1 MTNIP
6 EKKHYRL
13 AIRRPVAMVMLFV
26 TLIVFGWKS
35 YQQLPI
41 NLMPNIS
48 YPTLTVRT
56 EYAGAAPEDVEK
68 LVTRP
73 LEETLSIVSGLVE
86 VSSSSSAGLSEITL
100 EFLWGTDMN
109 LSLQEVRDRLDL
121 FDPPKEVTEKP
132 VILRYDPSLDP
143 VLRVAVTGSS
153 FEEEGDP
160 ARRAALIQKQ
170 LTQVREAAERHLKSD
185 LEAEPGIAQVLVKGG
200 REEEIQVNVD
210 SAQLKNLGL
219 SLEDIVNSLAQQ
231 NINLSGGR
239 LREGKTEYLVR
250 TLNEYADIEEI
261 RNTILSSPKGAAA
274 AGASLGTSSSLGGLD
289 ASAAGQAGLSMDG
302 GKPIRLSDVARVFR
316 GEKERETVVRV
327 NGKEAVALDLFKEG
341 DANTVQVCNHLKR
354 VLGLAGPSTFS
365 EWVADKLT
373 SMQESSGNEHAVEQS
388 GTAEQLAKTVR
399 SRLPKDTEFTLI
411 SDQSRFIKG
420 AIREAQ
426 DSAILGG
433 ILALI
438 IIFLFLKEIPPTVI
452 IGLAIPISLIATFI
466 PMHMWGISLNV
477 MSLGGLA
484 LAVGHLVDDSIIV
497 LESIYRCKEEGD
509 KGLDA
514 IERGVKEILAA
525 DVSTTLTN
533 CVVFLPMAFVGG
545 MAGQIFGHFAFTMT
559 FSVLCS
565 LLVALYLDPMLMS
578 LTPERIGARGNVI
591 WIIRAYNQ
599 ARDAGRSRGSAVAGI
614 VPAGI
619 RDARA
624 WMVEATVTVLGP
636 TWRTL
641 RGTGDEGWSFRRAGM
656 IFLRV
661 IALPFVLLLFGLQVA
676 LKVVTAVLLLVLLT
690 VGLVLLV
697 AWVVGSRV
705 LHGVLWIPLHAFELL
720 YSTVRY
726 FYSKLL
732 RLALTFGPVVLL
744 LAAGGALYCVW
755 LSQQLG
761 RELIPPLR
769 QGEFTVR
776 YEARPGTRLEETE
789 EIAKRIEKIILAN
802 VDVESVGVEI
812 GVEKSSKQ
820 TERGENIAK
829 FNVSI
834 KHPEENAQRQDEIIE
849 TLRQSI
855 RDITGDDLT
864 FVLPTLFSFKTA
876 IELQIRGDE
885 LEELRRVGT
894 RVIEAIRDIPGLKD
908 PDLSVK
914 KGYPEVIIEL
924 DRDLL
929 ATRGITPLQVAQRL
943 RTEIQGDIATRFS
956 QGGEKIDMRVRS
968 DQERLK
974 SIEDLGRISITEGNT
989 PTPLSAVVR
998 GGKIRIEDGPSE
1010 IRRIDQR
1017 QVVVVSGN
1025 VEGFDLGTVT
1035 QEIERRLQYVEK
1047 PEDYAFMFGGQN
1059 RELRT
1064 SFANLQLALLLSIF
1078 LVYSVMACQF
1088 ESLVQPALIMLTVPL
1103 GFIGVITALYVLHMP
1118 LSVAVF
1124 MGGILLVGIIV
1135 SNSILLVDYANLL
1148 RERGYKKREAIY
1160 QSGLVRFRPVLMTA
1174 LTTIVGAIPMAMSS
1188 GEGAELRRPLAVT
1201 VIAGLTVGTLLTLV
1215 VIPVVYDL
1223 FGRRDRPGASS

>member
-1 MTNIP
+1 MTNTP
-6 EKKHYRL
+6 DKKHYRL

-86 VSSSSSAGLSEITL
+86 VSSSSSAGLSEISL

-143 VLRVAVTGSS
+143 VLRVAVTGLS
-153 FEEEGDP
+153 FEEEADP
-160 ARRAALIQKQ
+160 VRRADLIKKQ
-170 LTQVREAAERHLKSD
+170 LTAVREAAERHLKSD

-200 REEEIQVNVD
+200 REEEIQINVD

-219 SLEDIVNSLAQQ
+219 SLEDIVTSLAQQ

-261 RNTILSSPKGAAA
+261 RNTILSSPKGGAGAVASLGTASSFGGLDAA
-274 AGASLGTSSSLGGLD
+274 AGAGFST
-289 ASAAGQAGLSMDG
+289 DG

-341 DANTVQVCNHLKR
+341 DANTVQVCNHLKK
-354 VLGLAGPSTFS
+354 VLGLAGPSSFS

-373 SMQESSGNEHAVEQS
+373 SMQSGSSGPNSVEQS

-399 SRLPKDTEFTLI
+399 SRLPKNTEFTLI

-433 ILALI
+433 VLALI
-438 IIFLFLKEIPPTVI
+438 IIFLFLKDIPPTFI
-452 IGLAIPISLIATFI
+452 IGLAIPISLVATFV

-509 KGLDA
+509 TGLDA
-514 IERGVKEILAA
+514 VERGVREILAA
-525 DVSTTLTN
+525 DVSTTVTN

-578 LTPERIGARGNVI
+578 LTPERIGARGNVV
-591 WIIRAYNQ
+591 WMIRAYNG
-599 ARDAGRSRGSAVAGI
+599 ARDAGRSRLSALGGI
-614 VPAGI
+614 IPAGV
-619 RDARA
+619 RDAWA
-624 WMVEATVTVLGP
+624 WMVEATSTILGP
-636 TWRTL
+636 TWRTF
-641 RGTGDEGWSFRRAGM
+641 RGAGFAGWSFSRINAVFAR
-656 IFLRV
+656 LV
-661 IALPFVLLLFGLQVA
+661 ALPFVLILFVLQVA
-676 LKVVTAVLLLVLLT
+676 LKVVSAVFLLVLLS

-697 AWVVGSRV
+697 AWVLGSRV
-705 LHGVLWIPLHAFELL
+705 LHVVLWVPLQAFEVG
-720 YSTVRY
+720 YVTVRY
-726 FYSKLL
+726 FYSRLL
-732 RLALTFGPVVLL
+732 RLSLTFGPVVLL
-744 LAAGGALYCVW
+744 IAAGLAGYSVW

-789 EIAKRIEKIILAN
+789 QIAQKIEKVILAN

-834 KHPEENAQRQDEIIE
+834 KDPEVNAQRQDEIIE
-849 TLRQSI
+849 VLRRDI
-855 RDITGDDLT
+855 RLITGDDLT

-876 IELQIRGDE
+876 VELQIRGDE

-894 RVIEAIRDIPGLKD
+894 RVIDAIKDIPGLKD

-924 DRDLL
+924 DRELL

-968 DQERLK
+968 DQEGLQ
-974 SIEDLGRISITEGNT
+974 SVADLGRISVTEGDP

-1035 QEIERRLQYVEK
+1035 QEIERRLHYVEK

-1064 SFANLQLALLLSIF
+1064 SFDNLQLALLLSIF
-1078 LVYSVMACQF
+1078 LVYAVMAIQF

-1103 GFIGVITALYVLHMP
+1103 GFIGVITVLYFLDMP

-1124 MGGILLVGIIV
+1124 MGGILLVGVIV

-1148 RERGYKKREAIY
+1148 RERGLKRRDAIY

-1201 VIAGLTVGTLLTLV
+1201 VIAGLSVGTLLTLV

-1223 FGRRDRPGASS
+1223 FSKRDRPGASS